1 MVQFHKMS
9 RYIMQHDLVQPYLSV
24 HEAMIIA
31 ADLKLGSE
39 LTKKQKLILVSLTPA
54 LFWYEV

>member
-1 MVQFHKMS
+1 
-9 RYIMQHDLVQPYLSV
+9 MQQDLVQPYLSV

-39 LTKKQKLILVSLTPA
+39 LTKMEKLTLVSQTVFL
-54 LFWYEV
+54 

>member
-1 MVQFHKMS
+1 
-9 RYIMQHDLVQPYLSV
+9 MQHDLVQPYLSV

-39 LTKKQKLILVSLTPA
+39 LKKKQKLILVSLTV
-54 LFWYEV
+54 LLGCMTWNLR